1 MVIDIGSEDTFPQVM
16 QGKEVISNPFKAKQ
30 NPSDLIISMEYPI
43 KNTKDNK
50 VIGLV
55 SGDCLVSTVFK
66 ENTDFHIGKTDRV
79 YILSSTGD
87 VLFQQDKNIID
98 ETNLLKGSNNEF

>member
-1 MVIDIGSEDTFPQVM
+1 MNYNEIIPYFQREQKNYNGVFNSIGISDTSGKLTMQDNMVIDIGSEDTFPQVM

-30 NPSDLIISMEYPI
+30 NPSDLIISMECPI

-55 SGDCLVSTVFK
+55 SGLVL
-66 ENTDFHIGKTDRV
+66 
-79 YILSSTGD
+79 YI
-87 VLFQQDKNIID
+87 
-98 ETNLLKGSNNEF
+98 